1 MMPPRKVN
9 IVEAAD
15 RQISTV
21 FEPYIVGDVN
31 NSQVK
36 VAKFGAAFD
45 WHSHANEDE
54 GFFVLCGRIAIDFRD
69 GTVELEEGD
78 FIVVPRTVEHRPRSL
93 TEKPTVML
101 FEPSSILN
109 TGDAESGY
117 TLENLKRLQLS

>member
-1 MMPPRKVN
+1 MPPRKVN

-54 GFFVLCGRIAIDFRD
+54 GFFVLRGRIAIDFRD

>member
-1 MMPPRKVN
+1 MPPRKVN

-54 GFFVLCGRIAIDFRD
+54 GFFVLRGRIAIDFRD

-78 FIVVPRTVEHRPRSL
+78 FIVVPRTVEHRPRSI

>member
-1 MMPPRKVN
+1 MPPRKVN

-54 GFFVLCGRIAIDFRD
+54 GFFILRGRIAIDFRD